1 MSAACKAGCMGWV
14 VVRQDVHGSRFEVAS
29 FATSSEA
36 EELLERFE
44 AGYPHRQMYFVEESQ
59 KRGTGG

>member
-1 MSAACKAGCMGWV
+1 MGWV

-29 FATSSEA
+29 FATRAEA

-44 AGYPHRQMYFVEESQ
+44 SGYPHHQTYFVEPSQ
-59 KRGTGG
+59 AGAADG